1 MPATGFFLNLID
13 FHHPFFHR
21 SLNLLYRCDFN
32 KFISF
37 GKQKKSYK
45 MKDGRAATSQ
55 LKISLRVL
63 PTWRSNSPLDYCYR
77 ILCILYVSLI
87 IIIFQLSNNLF
98 IPLPSYSSSLL
109 FQYLHRFSI
118 IYIATVEAVYT

>member
-1 MPATGFFLNLID
+1 
-13 FHHPFFHR
+13 
-21 SLNLLYRCDFN
+21 
-32 KFISF
+32 
-37 GKQKKSYK
+37 

-77 ILCILYVSLI
+77 ILYVSLI